1 MSVNTVVPLGFSSFI
16 GKVGSDCHSTFVKSS
31 RERDLERSQRL
42 LVTYVC
48 GYVQM
53 QVRCLSGMSRKW
65 VTFYPRF
72 DSLMGWGGT
81 SATNQTCSK
90 KNTREKF
97 DDGTGWEEESSQKG
111 YKKHSRKDV
120 ASYISNA
127 LLEISE
133 RQELGAEENLDGKR
147 EEYGEENTLARKKV
161 IRCSASW
168 DRLQGVVCSL
178 VASVNLDSRKWNLC
192 CGASQCQFLRCI
204 CVACLYSRTRF
215 PRFRVVGLFLSH
227 ASRHARYF

>member
-1 MSVNTVVPLGFSSFI
+1 MFVFNEFPENWTINMIIRQWCKQSFNTLEWTSIRLFPWDF
-16 GKVGSDCHSTFVKSS
+16 HRWQS
-31 RERDLERSQRL
+31 RERLSFDIRQKFKGERFGAEPTVAR
-42 LVTYVC
+42 YIHMC
-48 GYVQM
+48 GYVRM
-53 QVRCLSGMSRKW
+53 QVRCLSRTSRKW

-97 DDGTGWEEESSQKG
+97 DGGTGWEEESPQKG

-147 EEYGEENTLARKKV
+147 EE
-161 IRCSASW
+161 
-168 DRLQGVVCSL
+168 
-178 VASVNLDSRKWNLC
+178 
-192 CGASQCQFLRCI
+192 
-204 CVACLYSRTRF
+204 
-215 PRFRVVGLFLSH
+215 
-227 ASRHARYF
+227 